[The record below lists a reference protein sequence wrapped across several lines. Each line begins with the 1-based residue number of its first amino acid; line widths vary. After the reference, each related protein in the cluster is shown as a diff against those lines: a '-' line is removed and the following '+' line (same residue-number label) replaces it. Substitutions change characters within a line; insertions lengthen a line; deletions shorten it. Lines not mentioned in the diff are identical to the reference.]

1 MCFTSDRARY
11 ADPVTDHER
20 EGSAARRQTEERAER
35 LLGPQHEVTITDAR
49 AIRALAHDARQRVI
63 EVLYGEQRPRTA
75 TELARLTAL
84 SPSAMSYHLRAL
96 EKWGVVERS
105 ADDGDA
111 RNRPW
116 KASGTSLRIDTSH
129 LGPAAEDLMADQVL
143 GGLRRRLHEHRSR
156 PARERLGSMALASGE
171 LWLTS
176 DQAERLSLWLENA
189 ILDEH
194 EAGWR
199 NEPAPDRVRMAFLWS
214 LLPDPLPADDAAETP
229 DPVAAPPGKA
239 T

>member
-1 MCFTSDRARY
+1 MRARY
-11 ADPVTDHER
+11 AEPVTDHER
-20 EGSAARRQTEERAER
+20 EGSAARRQTEERTER
-35 LLGPQHEVTITDAR
+35 LLGPQREVTITDAR

-75 TELARLTAL
+75 TELAAADRTQSERDELPPAGAGEVGRGRAVGRRRRCAQPAL
-84 SPSAMSYHLRAL
+84 AGERHESADRHLPPRP
-96 EKWGVVERS
+96 GRGGPDGRS
-105 ADDGDA
+105 APRWPPPTAA
-111 RNRPW
+111 RAPE
-116 KASGTSLRIDTSH
+116 APEPGSGSGRW
-129 LGPAAEDLMADQVL
+129 
-143 GGLRRRLHEHRSR
+143 
-156 PARERLGSMALASGE
+156 ALASGE

-214 LLPDPLPADDAAETP
+214 LLPDPLPADDPDETP
-229 DPVAAPPGKA
+229 DPAAAPPEPA

>member
-1 MCFTSDRARY
+1 M
-11 ADPVTDHER
+11 TDHEG
-20 EGSAARRQTEERAER
+20 EVSAARRQTAERTER
-35 LLGPQHEVTITDAR
+35 LLGPQREVTITDAR

-75 TELARLTAL
+75 TELARLTGL

-105 ADDGDA
+105 ADEGDA

-116 KASGTSLRIDTSH
+116 KACGTSLRIDTSH
-129 LGPAAEDLMADQVL
+129 LGPAADDLMADQLL
-143 GGLRRRLHEHRSR
+143 GGLRRRLHEHEHRQR
-156 PARERLGSMALASGE
+156 PPEDRRGSMALAAGE
-171 LWLTS
+171 LWLTP

-194 EAGWR
+194 EGGWR

-214 LLPDPLPADDAAETP
+214 ILPDPLPAADPDETRDP
-229 DPVAAPPGKA
+229 DPVPRERA